1 MMTRSR
7 GARRRRRPCSP
18 RARRVHVS
26 RPPSTWHTRRPRGRY
41 VVSLHWSMMTVT
53 SIGYGDISPAS
64 LIEYGI
70 SILCQ
75 FIGAVTW
82 AACVSQLAGIFAN
95 LNPHETAWKQASP
108 LVNPP
113 LLSKYHD
120 HHRRHHCHHDDHRRH
135 HRRIGHGRD

>member
-1 MMTRSR
+1 
-7 GARRRRRPCSP
+7 
-18 RARRVHVS
+18 
-26 RPPSTWHTRRPRGRY
+26 
-41 VVSLHWSMMTVT
+41 MMTVT

-95 LNPHETAWKQASP
+95 LNPHDTAWKQVKAAIYVPTTALHVSWSP
-108 LVNPP
+108 SSPSPP
-113 LLSKYHD
+113 SL
-120 HHRRHHCHHDDHRRH
+120 
-135 HRRIGHGRD
+135 

>member
-1 MMTRSR
+1 
-7 GARRRRRPCSP
+7 
-18 RARRVHVS
+18 
-26 RPPSTWHTRRPRGRY
+26 
-41 VVSLHWSMMTVT
+41 MMTVT

-95 LNPHETAWKQASP
+95 LNPHETAWKQVIPTTAQHVSWSP
-108 LVNPP
+108 SSPSPP
-113 LLSKYHD
+113 SL
-120 HHRRHHCHHDDHRRH
+120 
-135 HRRIGHGRD
+135 